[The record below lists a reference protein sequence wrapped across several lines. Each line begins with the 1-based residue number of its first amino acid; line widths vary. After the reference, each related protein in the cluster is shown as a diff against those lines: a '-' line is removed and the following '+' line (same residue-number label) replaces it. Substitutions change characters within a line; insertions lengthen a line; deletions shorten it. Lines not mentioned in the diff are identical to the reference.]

1 MRYTATTFVLS
12 LPALLVPQ
20 ISASPVDP
28 LKDIRCHCL
37 TFVPL
42 TGPIPCTV
50 PGSQDLSW
58 QEAYKLAEEK
68 ELKLAFAD
76 DVTISNVLLIDSPL
90 PASVLLTIANGD
102 ATAMESEAMNEES
115 STIVCGFGDEVR
127 RDWMRGMEDERLQPE
142 DQPCYVGVVLASL
155 LLLIIAYSVG
165 EYVWTRRYFR
175 EGQIRLDGDEKSLTI
190 DSVEPET
197 MNPQAHMPNDF
208 S

>member
-1 MRYTATTFVLS
+1 
-12 LPALLVPQ
+12 
-20 ISASPVDP
+20 
-28 LKDIRCHCL
+28 
-37 TFVPL
+37 
-42 TGPIPCTV
+42 
-50 PGSQDLSW
+50 
-58 QEAYKLAEEK
+58 
-68 ELKLAFAD
+68 
-76 DVTISNVLLIDSPL
+76 
-90 PASVLLTIANGD
+90 
-102 ATAMESEAMNEES
+102 
-115 STIVCGFGDEVR
+115 
-127 RDWMRGMEDERLQPE
+127 MRGMEDERLQPE